1 MLATLWEEE
10 SVLRTY
16 VTPTYDCECPSANE
30 VGLKLASDFNPLSHE
45 MVKGSGIKMQKNNED
60 FKDDYAN

>member
-1 MLATLWEEE
+1 
-10 SVLRTY
+10 VLRTY